1 MKLIPA
7 IIITASVLVILTGC
21 RGCMNQKGAPAPLA
35 VTDSVKVELPSS
47 VFNIPVKYELKNFE
61 QWINQVIKGK
71 FLETVI
77 NPLNDERD
85 EAKLIMTKTGTIQ
98 ISSNGKELI
107 CIVPLRL
114 EAVLLKSRM
123 GKGITKSADTMVTVV
138 NIQLST
144 PVALDKN
151 WNLVTNFTID
161 KLKWIKE
168 PVFQVGPFKKNL
180 KKKIN
185 DWLKENEGTLTNIID
200 REINKT
206 VSMESALSKVWM
218 DLQKPI
224 IIRKKL
230 PNVWINFV
238 CTSIEGRILLS
249 PSTITCQTR
258 VLATTKMITDTMLL
272 PARNPFPEYRL
283 LKETETASDIHLY
296 AFTSFEEINE
306 ELNSQLKGKTFAA
319 EGYSLNIKSINAY
332 ASEAGISVEIE
343 TSKDIKSKL
352 VASGK
357 LEFDSEE
364 QILVIRNFDYAV
376 SSNNTLVNAGDMLLH
391 QQLKDTIASKLVL
404 EMRNLIDTVPQ
415 LVENAIAKGKSSDKI
430 DLEFDHLEI
439 HGCEILMGPRGIH
452 FIIHAEATA
461 GIRLKKLKPGKRLRI
476 RKAQKEK

>member
-1 MKLIPA
+1 MKLIP
-7 IIITASVLVILTGC
+7 VLVVTWIIVVMITGC
-21 RGCMNQKGAPAPLA
+21 RGCMDQTVTPAPLP

-47 VFNIPVKYELKNFE
+47 TFNIPVRYELKNFE

-77 NPLNDERD
+77 NPLNDKRD

-107 CIVPLRL
+107 CIVPLQL

-123 GKGITKSADTMVTVV
+123 GKGLTKSADTMVTTV

-151 WNLVTNFTID
+151 WRLVTNFTID
-161 KLKWIKE
+161 QLKWIKE

-185 DWLKENEGTLTNIID
+185 DWLKENQGTLTNIID
-200 REINKT
+200 KEINKT
-206 VSMESALSKVWM
+206 VSMEPALSKVWM

-224 IIRKKL
+224 VIRKKL
-230 PNVWINFV
+230 PNVWISFE
-238 CTSIEGRILLS
+238 CTSIEGRILLGE
-249 PSTITCQTR
+249 STITCQTR
-258 VLATTKMITDTMLL
+258 VLAKTKMITDTTLL
-272 PARNPFPEYRL
+272 PPKNPFPDYKL

-306 ELNSQLKGKTFAA
+306 ELNSQLKGKTFKA
-319 EGYSLNIKSINAY
+319 EGYSLDIKSINAY
-332 ASEAGISVEIE
+332 ASEAGLSVEIV
-343 TSKDIKSKL
+343 TSKDIKGKL
-352 VASGK
+352 IASGK
-357 LEFDSEE
+357 LEFDPEE
-364 QILVIRNFDYAV
+364 QTLVIRNFDYSV

-391 QQLKDTIASKLVL
+391 QQLKDTIASRLTL
-404 EMRNLIDTVPQ
+404 EMENLIDTVPL

-430 DLEFDHLEI
+430 DLEFDHLEV
-439 HGCEILMGPRGIH
+439 HRCEISMGPTGIH

-461 GIRLKKLKPGKRLRI
+461 GIRLKKIKPGKRLRI
-476 RKAQKEK
+476 KKVQQEK

>member
-1 MKLIPA
+1 
-7 IIITASVLVILTGC
+7 
-21 RGCMNQKGAPAPLA
+21 
-35 VTDSVKVELPSS
+35 
-47 VFNIPVKYELKNFE
+47 
-61 QWINQVIKGK
+61 
-71 FLETVI
+71 
-77 NPLNDERD
+77 
-85 EAKLIMTKTGTIQ
+85 
-98 ISSNGKELI
+98 
-107 CIVPLRL
+107 
-114 EAVLLKSRM
+114 
-123 GKGITKSADTMVTVV
+123 VTVV

-258 VLATTKMITDTMLL
+258 VLATTKMITDTTLL
-272 PARNPFPEYRL
+272 PAINPFPEYRL

-364 QILVIRNFDYAV
+364 QALVIRNFDYAV

-404 EMRNLIDTVPQ
+404 EMKNLIDTVPQ
-415 LVENAIAKGKSSDKI
+415 LVESAIAKGKSSDKI

-439 HGCEILMGPRGIH
+439 HRCEILMGPRGVH

-476 RKAQKEK
+476 RKAQQEK